1 MVELHTQRP
10 QKVNVWMGIIGHNFI
25 GPFFIDGNLTS
36 EVYLELL
43 RGQIIP
49 QLEIIYPNRR
59 NIWFQQDGAP
69 AHFGLEVRQFLD
81 QMFPHQWIGRRGEIE
96 WPARSPDL
104 TPLDFYL
111 WGDLKNKV
119 YKNKSDNI
127 QDLQARI
134 RREINNISRNTLDNI
149 VREFRDR
156 LGYCLANYGQHF
168 EHLIK

>member
-1 MVELHTQRP
+1 MDGRITHSKTT
-10 QKVNVWMGIIGHNFI
+10 KVNVWMGIIGHNFI
-25 GPFFIDGNLTS
+25 GPFFINGNLTS

-96 WPARSPDL
+96 WPARSL
-104 TPLDFYL
+104 
-111 WGDLKNKV
+111 
-119 YKNKSDNI
+119 
-127 QDLQARI
+127 
-134 RREINNISRNTLDNI
+134 ISLHWI
-149 VREFRDR
+149 FICGV
-156 LGYCLANYGQHF
+156 
-168 EHLIK
+168 I